1 MEFTA
6 LATIV
11 QRYMDGLDP
20 KIIRTL
26 RDVQLIVGQ
35 TVADAQ
41 SDLNELLADIEL
53 EPGEV
58 LPTLAADSKGLFYG
72 DPLETEQSDEDPEE
86 ETVYDPDGVI
96 VLVADNIEDETTAS
110 LVLSHEIG
118 HALGMDEAEV
128 KALGLGVTPDVTT
141 TDGSKPNA
149 ITGAKTDADSVPV

>member
-6 LATIV
+6 LATVV
-11 QRYMDGLDP
+11 QKYMDGLDP
-20 KIIRTL
+20 KIIRAL

-41 SDLNELLADIEL
+41 SDLNELLADVEL
-53 EPGEV
+53 EEGESKPV
-58 LPTLAADSKGLFYG
+58 LLADSKGLFFG

-96 VLVADNIEDETTAS
+96 VLIADNIADETTAS

-118 HALGMDEAEV
+118 HALGMDEDEV
-128 KALGLGVTPDVTT
+128 KALGLGT
-141 TDGSKPNA
+141 GESKPHA
-149 ITGAKTDADSVPV
+149 QSESAPTAHSEPLPDGTSV